1 MSLFHRL
8 RPFLTLKERQRIADA
23 IARAEGGT
31 SGEIHVHLT
40 SLSAPSGI
48 LGQAEK
54 TFFTLGLDKTTRRN
68 GVLILIATGDRR
80 FAIWGDQGI
89 HQKAGQ
95 PLWDKARRVLED
107 GLRAGKRGEAVEA
120 CVAEVGRA
128 LAEHFPADGPRANEL
143 PDDVTGD

>member
-1 MSLFHRL
+1 MNFR
-8 RPFLTLKERQRIADA
+8 RPKVAWVDA
-23 IARAEGGT
+23 HKNRAGCP
-31 SGEIHVHLT
+31 VD
-40 SLSAPSGI
+40 P
-48 LGQAEK
+48 
-54 TFFTLGLDKTTRRN
+54 D
-68 GVLILIATGDRR
+68 LILIATGDLR